1 MEENLLTFSANIKKE
16 AENLLYKRGLVPLVK
31 EYGEVILTGS
41 YTIDLMLKKDLDISV
56 VNPEL
61 TLKEFFDLGYKLT
74 EKFNPSSVFFRDT
87 SIKQLF
93 GRPDNSLYWGL
104 VFEDWKIDL
113 WVVPEFVAANSKE
126 YVQKI
131 VDHLTPEKREIIL
144 SIKEKYI
151 NDPNYRQYFSSKE
164 IYNAVLFHNVLDIK
178 SFVKHLSKTKR
189 IKTP

>member
-1 MEENLLTFSANIKKE
+1 MEENLLELSAQIKKE
-16 AENLLYKRGLVPLVK
+16 AENVLYKRGLIPLVK
-31 EYGEVILTGS
+31 EYGEVIITGS
-41 YTIDLMLKKDLDISV
+41 YTLDLMLKRDLDISV

-61 TLKEFFDLGYKLT
+61 TLKEFFELGYKLT
-74 EKFNPSSVFFRDT
+74 EKFNPSSVFYRDT

-113 WVVPEFVAANSKE
+113 WVVPEFIANNSKE

-131 VDHLTPEKREIIL
+131 VDHLSPEKREIIL
-144 SIKEKYI
+144 MIKDKYS

-164 IYNAVLFHNVLDIK
+164 IYNAVLFHNVQDIK
-178 SFVKHLSKTKR
+178 GFTKYLGKTKR